1 MQQCS
6 PNEDFMKR
14 HYLGN
19 VKSNEASIDW
29 FFGQYD
35 ETIRAF
41 KNAHGYASH
50 GLNSTSLDTL
60 AAGYY
65 CKDSRYYKN
74 EKLLELM
81 SNALSYIESHHR
93 PNFTI
98 DMMESNFFCSPL
110 FEAVNMSRAYRIM
123 ERYAKTEP
131 EKTLL
136 NRFTGYLPIIVK
148 SLLNGGIHTPNHRWI
163 GASGMLM
170 MANITGS
177 SELRELAQ
185 AYLDEGI
192 DIDENGEF
200 TERSPHYNEVCDT
213 SFMIIAMETGNME
226 YLEYAKKN
234 MDLMFNYIEPNFTV
248 FTQNSNRQD
257 KHEGDINAI
266 TPTYYLYYLY
276 VHMSYLTKNAQ
287 YAKFADDIYN
297 SVEKAY
303 GRGPGYLWMYM
314 AYPELLEYEPEME
327 QYPTSFNIFHNDIV
341 RFRKEDFSATLITR
355 SPNFLFVQ
363 KGDLRCFVR
372 ICASFF
378 AVAQFK
384 PLSIELVGKDK
395 YQMKMRAHGEYYGP
409 MPVKPASPR
418 WKDMDHSLRPVNN
431 EIDLEYTVTVQ
442 IKNDSVSLNVK
453 TSECD
458 NVPCKIEF
466 CIGAPVDVKYDSVEF
481 KGLPDECL
489 SVNAKEIKMSKKDD
503 CLTLTNSF
511 SKHTYH
517 KDMRGSIPPSKGA
530 FTVYYTSFTHIDESI
545 DIIGTKEA

>member
-1 MQQCS
+1 MQPCS
-6 PNEDFMKR
+6 PNEEFMKR

-19 VKSNEASIDW
+19 VKSNETSIEW
-29 FFGQYD
+29 FFNQYD
-35 ETIRAF
+35 KNIRAI

-65 CKDSRYYKN
+65 CKDSKYYKS
-74 EKLLELM
+74 EKLLGIMNDVLT
-81 SNALSYIESHHR
+81 YIDSHHR

-110 FEAVNMSRAYRIM
+110 FEALNMSRAYRIM
-123 ERYAKTEP
+123 ERFAQTES
-131 EKTLL
+131 EKELL
-136 NRFTGYLPIIVK
+136 KRYTEYLPKVVK

-163 GASGMLM
+163 GAAGMLM

-177 SELRELAQ
+177 SELKDLAQ
-185 AYLDEGI
+185 AYLNEGI

-213 SFMIIAMETGNME
+213 SFMIIALETGNME
-226 YLEYAKKN
+226 YLEYAKRN

-266 TPTYYLYYLY
+266 TPPFYLYYLY
-276 VHMSYLTKNAQ
+276 VHMAYLTKNAQ

-297 SVEKAY
+297 SVDKLY

-314 AYPELLEYEPEME
+314 AYPELLEFEPEME
-327 QYPTSFNIFHNDIV
+327 KYPTSYNIFHKDIV
-341 RFRKEDFSATLITR
+341 RYRNEDFSATLITR

-363 KGDLRCFVR
+363 KGDLRCFIR

-384 PLSIELVGKDK
+384 PLSIELIGKDT

-409 MPVKPASPR
+409 MSVKPASPN
-418 WKDMDHSLRPVNN
+418 WKEMDHSLRPVNN
-431 EIDLEYTVTVQ
+431 EIDLEYTVVVQ
-442 IKNDSVSLNVK
+442 MKDDRVSLNVK
-453 TSECD
+453 TTECD

-466 CIGAPVDVKYDSVEF
+466 CINAPVDVKYGSTELT
-481 KGLPDECL
+481 GQPDECL
-489 SVNAKEIKMSKKDD
+489 SVNAKEIKLNKKGD

-511 SKHTYH
+511 SEHTYH

-530 FTVYYTSFTHIDESI
+530 YTIYYTGFTHIDKNI
-545 DIIGTKEA
+545 DIIGTKEV